1 MSGKKGG
8 LAHFLYGTVKGKTIV
23 NISMSVGAAV
33 VILGA
38 LFKIQH
44 YPGASLMLIVGLC
57 TESALFFLGAIEPQ
71 HLALDWSKVYPELAH
86 HEEGEGEEDGDEE
99 FGEIEETG
107 EVDNL
112 TVTQKLDNMLEEA
125 KIGPELLASLG
136 EGLHSLKVQAE
147 QMTDISS
154 ATAATNDYVS
164 AVRNASESV
173 DGLSDIYTRAANS
186 LAGLA
191 EGNSEGADVGEQLSQ
206 MSRNLSD
213 LNSAYE
219 LQLKSA
225 QETIENSKGYFSGVD
240 ELLGS
245 LNNSV
250 DDAKTYANQMEELSR
265 NISSL
270 NTIYG
275 NMLTAMNPNR

>member
-8 LAHFLYGTVKGKTIV
+8 LAHFLYGTEKGKTIV
-23 NISMSVGAAV
+23 NISMSLGASV

-44 YPGASLMLIVGLC
+44 YPGASAMLIIGLC
-57 TESALFFLGAIEPQ
+57 TESALFALGAIEPQ
-71 HLALDWSKVYPELAH
+71 HLKDDWSKVYPELRH
-86 HEEGEGEEDGDEE
+86 VPEDEDEE
-99 FGEIEETG
+99 FLEEEGTVGEE
-107 EVDNL
+107 DNL

-125 KIGPELLASLG
+125 NIGPELIASLG
-136 EGLHSLKVQAE
+136 EGLRGLKMQAE
-147 QMTDISS
+147 QLTDISS
-154 ATAATNDYVS
+154 ATAATNDYVA

-191 EGNSEGADVGEQLSQ
+191 ESNAEGADFGSQLNQ
-206 MSRNLSD
+206 MSQNLSD
-213 LNSAYE
+213 LNAAYE

-225 QETIENSKGYFSGVD
+225 QETLENSKAYFTGVD
-240 ELLGS
+240 DLLDNLNGS
-245 LNNSV
+245 V
-250 DDAKTYANQMEELSR
+250 EDAKAYASQMGELSR

-275 NMLTAMNPNR
+275 NMLSAMNPNR